1 MGWNKVGIE
10 MHGPF
15 LFEVLFPSYLL
26 LFSME
31 VVPSPG
37 VLWQGCG
44 DAEQSNDWTTLT
56 L

>member
-1 MGWNKVGIE
+1 

-15 LFEVLFPSYLL
+15 LIEDLFPSYLL
-26 LFSME
+26 LLSTE

-37 VLWQGCG
+37 MLWQGCG
-44 DAEQSNDWTTLT
+44 DAEQSHDWTTVT